1 MYYAKPVL
9 VPLAFGILL
18 AGLFVP
24 LCRRFEKW
32 GMGKA
37 LAAASCVLMLVVLVA
52 GIVLLL
58 STQIKGLPTNIDM
71 IEQKA
76 KTGIRQLQNH
86 IDKTFGFT
94 IQEQNKAIKQSET
107 ASSMPSWGT
116 TIVTSTLGILIDI
129 LLVIVY
135 IFLFIYFRTHVK
147 RFFLK
152 IVPADYN
159 EKTQQVLSQ
168 CRKVSEQ
175 YLTGLTAMIVLL
187 WVMYGIGF
195 SIIGVKNA
203 LFFAILCG
211 LLEIIPFVGNL
222 TGTIITV
229 LMVLSQ
235 GGGTGMVI
243 GVFVTYGIV
252 QFVQSYIL
260 EPLIVGSEVNINP
273 LATIVAIVIGET
285 IWGIAGMILA
295 IPLVGILK
303 IICDNIEAL
312 QPIGYLIGG
321 ETLKKKQ
328 KTGLVDRIRGWIK

>member
-1 MYYAKPVL
+1 
-9 VPLAFGILL
+9 
-18 AGLFVP
+18 
-24 LCRRFEKW
+24 
-32 GMGKA
+32 
-37 LAAASCVLMLVVLVA
+37 
-52 GIVLLL
+52 
-58 STQIKGLPTNIDM
+58 
-71 IEQKA
+71 
-76 KTGIRQLQNH
+76 
-86 IDKTFGFT
+86 
-94 IQEQNKAIKQSET
+94 
-107 ASSMPSWGT
+107 
-116 TIVTSTLGILIDI
+116 
-129 LLVIVY
+129 
-135 IFLFIYFRTHVK
+135 
-147 RFFLK
+147 
-152 IVPADYN
+152 
-159 EKTQQVLSQ
+159 
-168 CRKVSEQ
+168 
-175 YLTGLTAMIVLL
+175 MIVLL
-187 WVMYGIGF
+187 WVMYGVGF